1 MNVTFVFKPGVER
14 GTTSRG
20 PIQSLFIIQ
29 TSLHERKEKP
39 LLCNRHNEKETSKEL
54 KAFLQNHYGV
64 PVAYVTY
71 IESKAIN
78 ALAELLIYRISSER
92 ME

>member
-20 PIQSLFIIQ
+20 PTITIYHPDIP
-29 TSLHERKEKP
+29 ERKEKP

-54 KAFLQNHYGV
+54 KAFLQNHCGV
-64 PVAYVTY
+64 LVAYVTY
-71 IESKAIN
+71 IESKAID
-78 ALAELLIYRISSER
+78 ALAELLMYRISSEQ